1 MHPSCS
7 PTPAATPMEFEGTLR
22 VTLWV
27 GGVGGGVLLHSEMPQ
42 GSLGLGR
49 AVEIPTDSGM
59 LTTCR
64 PSGASHP
71 RVTPASANEVVW
83 KFRSLAFSTFSPKT
97 FSTFSPKTFS
107 TFSPKTLATF

>member
-1 MHPSCS
+1 
-7 PTPAATPMEFEGTLR
+7 MEFERTLR

-27 GGVGGGVLLHSEMPQ
+27 GGMGWGGGGVLLHSEMPQ

-64 PSGASHP
+64 PWGASHP
-71 RVTPASANEVVW
+71 HVTQPNSANEVVW
-83 KFRSLAFSTFSPKT
+83 KFSQLFQPFHESCPPSGVCHLPELREIPSL
-97 FSTFSPKTFS
+97 
-107 TFSPKTLATF
+107 